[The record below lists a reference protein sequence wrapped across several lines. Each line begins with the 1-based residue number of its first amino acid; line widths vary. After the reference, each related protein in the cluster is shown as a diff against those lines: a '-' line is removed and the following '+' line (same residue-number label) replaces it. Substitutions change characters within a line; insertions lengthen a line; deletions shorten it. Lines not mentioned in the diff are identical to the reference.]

1 MNKPDLIKLVLQ
13 LESEMN
19 SDIRELTSET
29 RDLVIQMKKVKADVT
44 IVKNEDQK
52 LVNRQ
57 IKTERQSWAN
67 VQYSK
72 RECLEVVG
80 IPTSIPNDLLEANV
94 SKVFSKLGVHDEG
107 KDIQACHCLKDN
119 DRDIVKF
126 SNRKESSD
134 SLCQARPQIS
144 GSDRIRLS

>member
-1 MNKPDLIKLVLQ
+1 
-13 LESEMN
+13 MN
-19 SDIRELTSET
+19 SDIRELTSKT

-52 LVNRQ
+52 LVNQQ

-80 IPTSIPNDLLEANV
+80 IPIYWKLMFPGFLVNLEYMMREKIFRHV
-94 SKVFSKLGVHDEG
+94 
-107 KDIQACHCLKDN
+107 
-119 DRDIVKF
+119 IV
-126 SNRKESSD
+126 
-134 SLCQARPQIS
+134 
-144 GSDRIRLS
+144 